1 MLITSAIGFL
11 IQRCK
16 MVSKELQ
23 DPDRLSKLRTETAS
37 VLAGDLMIG
46 DFPTVTSDA
55 RISDVL
61 SVMKSTGYQDIPVVD
76 DGEYTGMVSYSFILR
91 KRSATLDSKV
101 RGSVRNPATLSKT
114 STIAAVAEMMISTRS
129 RQLPVLEGKKIIG
142 LVSRRSIVSE
152 VLESGVLD
160 GIKVHEIMSNPV
172 VHVKSNDLL
181 DTAVQKM
188 IGGDYRTLPVV
199 GSDGKVSGVI
209 GMKEIIDSNWKA
221 SRTIGDLQKVS
232 AGSKIVENVATT
244 SAVTVD
250 WGDGLSDAAEIMVEK
265 GFSSLPVVDATGLV
279 GIVTEFDIT
288 ELISASRERE
298 SMYVQISGLEDDDKS
313 AVDAIYED
321 IGNIVK
327 KISKIYTPESM
338 TMHVGRYNDD
348 GDTAKYSVTG
358 RLYINGKVISA
369 KAVQWDLLDAVN
381 EVLRNMEAAVIDM
394 KDSVVSSRRRK

>member
-1 MLITSAIGFL
+1 
-11 IQRCK
+11 

-37 VLAGDLMIG
+37 VTAGDLMIG
-46 DFPTVTSDA
+46 DFPTVSSDS

-129 RQLPVLEGKKIIG
+129 RQLPVLEGKKIVG
-142 LVSRRSIVSE
+142 LISRRSVVSE
-152 VLESGVLD
+152 VLESGVLK
-160 GIKVHEIMSNPV
+160 GIKVHEIMNNPV

-181 DTAVQKM
+181 DTAVQRM

-199 GSDGKVSGVI
+199 GSDGKVCGVL
-209 GMKEIIDSNWKA
+209 GMKEIIESNWKA
-221 SRTIGDLQKVS
+221 SRTIGDLQKIS

-244 SAVTVD
+244 SAVTIG
-250 WGDGLSDAAEIMVEK
+250 WGEDLTSAAEIMVEK
-265 GFSSLPVVDATGLV
+265 GFSSLPVIDSSGLV

-298 SMYVQISGLEDDDKS
+298 SMYVQISGLEDDDK
-313 AVDAIYED
+313 VEIDAIYED
-321 IGNIVK
+321 IGNVVK

-348 GDTAKYSVTG
+348 GDSAKYSVTG
-358 RLYINGKVISA
+358 RLYINGKVIAA

-381 EVLRNMEAAVIDM
+381 EVLRNMESAVIDL

>member
-1 MLITSAIGFL
+1 
-11 IQRCK
+11 

-37 VLAGDLMIG
+37 VTAGDLMIG
-46 DFPTVTSDA
+46 DFPTVSSDS

-129 RQLPVLEGKKIIG
+129 RQLPVLEGKKIVG
-142 LVSRRSIVSE
+142 LISRRSVVSE
-152 VLESGVLD
+152 VLESGVLK
-160 GIKVHEIMSNPV
+160 GIKVHEIMNNPV

-181 DTAVQKM
+181 DTAVQRM

-199 GSDGKVSGVI
+199 GSDGKVCGVL
-209 GMKEIIDSNWKA
+209 GMKEIIESNWKA
-221 SRTIGDLQKVS
+221 SRTIGDLQKIS

-244 SAVTVD
+244 SAVTIR
-250 WGDGLSDAAEIMVEK
+250 WGEDLTSAAGIMVEK
-265 GFSSLPVVDATGLV
+265 GFSSLPVIDSSGLV

-298 SMYVQISGLEDDDKS
+298 SMYVQISGLEDDDK
-313 AVDAIYED
+313 VEIDAIYED
-321 IGNIVK
+321 IGNVVK

-348 GDTAKYSVTG
+348 GDSAKYSVTG
-358 RLYINGKVISA
+358 RLYINGKVIAA

-381 EVLRNMEAAVIDM
+381 EVLRNMESAVIDL

>member
-1 MLITSAIGFL
+1 
-11 IQRCK
+11 

-37 VLAGDLMIG
+37 VTAGDLMIG
-46 DFPTVTSDA
+46 DFPTVSSDS

-129 RQLPVLEGKKIIG
+129 RQLPVLEGRKIVG
-142 LVSRRSIVSE
+142 LISRRSVVAE
-152 VLESGVLD
+152 VLESGVLN
-160 GIKVHEIMSNPV
+160 GIKVHEIMNNPV
-172 VHVKSNDLL
+172 VHVRSNDLL
-181 DTAVQKM
+181 DTAVQRM

-199 GSDGKVSGVI
+199 GSDGKVCGVL
-209 GMKEIIDSNWKA
+209 GMKEIIESNWKA

-232 AGSKIVENVATT
+232 VGSKIVENVATT
-244 SAVTVD
+244 SAVTVE
-250 WGDGLSDAAEIMVEK
+250 WGDDLASAAEIMVEK
-265 GFSSLPVVDATGLV
+265 GFSSLPVTDSSGLV

-298 SMYVQISGLEDDDKS
+298 GMYVQISGLEDDDKVE
-313 AVDAIYED
+313 VDAIYEA
-321 IGNIVK
+321 IGAVVK

-348 GDTAKYSVTG
+348 GDSAKYSVTG
-358 RLYINGKVISA
+358 RLYINGKVVAA

-381 EVLRNMEAAVIDM
+381 EILRNMEATVIDM

>member
-61 SVMKSTGYQDIPVVD
+61 SVMKSTGYQDVPVVD

>member
-1 MLITSAIGFL
+1 MLITSATGFI

-37 VLAGDLMIG
+37 VTAGDLMID
-46 DFPTVTSDA
+46 DFPTVSSDS

-129 RQLPVLEGKKIIG
+129 RQLPVLEGKKIVG
-142 LVSRRSIVSE
+142 LISRRSVVAE
-152 VLESGVLD
+152 VLESGVLN
-160 GIKVHEIMSNPV
+160 GIKVHEIMNNPV
-172 VHVKSNDLL
+172 VHVRSNDLL
-181 DTAVQKM
+181 DTAVQRM

-199 GSDGKVSGVI
+199 GSDGKVCGVL
-209 GMKEIIDSNWKA
+209 GMKEIIESNWKA

-232 AGSKIVENVATT
+232 VGSKIVENVATT
-244 SAVTVD
+244 SAVTVE
-250 WGDGLSDAAEIMVEK
+250 WGDDLVSAAEIMVEK
-265 GFSSLPVVDATGLV
+265 GFSSLPVIDSSGLV

-298 SMYVQISGLEDDDKS
+298 SMYVQISGLEDDDKVE
-313 AVDAIYED
+313 VDAIYED
-321 IGNIVK
+321 IGNVVK

-348 GDTAKYSVTG
+348 GDSAKYSVTG
-358 RLYINGKVISA
+358 RLYINGKVVAA

-381 EVLRNMEAAVIDM
+381 EVLRNMEATVIDM

>member
-142 LVSRRSIVSE
+142 LVSRRSVVSE

-160 GIKVHEIMSNPV
+160 GIKVHEIMNNPV

-265 GFSSLPVVDATGLV
+265 GFSSLPVVDAAGLV

-369 KAVQWDLLDAVN
+369 KAVQWDLLDAVG

>member
-1 MLITSAIGFL
+1 
-11 IQRCK
+11 

-37 VLAGDLMIG
+37 VTAGDLMIG
-46 DFPTVTSDA
+46 DFPTVSSDS

-129 RQLPVLEGKKIIG
+129 RQLPVLEGKKIVG
-142 LVSRRSIVSE
+142 LISRRSVVSE
-152 VLESGVLD
+152 VLESGVLK
-160 GIKVHEIMSNPV
+160 GIKVHEIMNNPV

-181 DTAVQKM
+181 DTAVQRM

-199 GSDGKVSGVI
+199 GSDGKVCGVL
-209 GMKEIIDSNWKA
+209 GMKEIIESNWKA
-221 SRTIGDLQKVS
+221 SRTIGDLQKIS

-244 SAVTVD
+244 SAVTIG
-250 WGDGLSDAAEIMVEK
+250 WGEDLTSAAGIMVEK
-265 GFSSLPVVDATGLV
+265 GFSSLPVIDSSGLV

-298 SMYVQISGLEDDDKS
+298 SMYVQISGLEDDDK
-313 AVDAIYED
+313 VEIDAIYED
-321 IGNIVK
+321 IGNVVK

-348 GDTAKYSVTG
+348 GDSAKYSVTG
-358 RLYINGKVISA
+358 RLYINGKVIAA

-381 EVLRNMEAAVIDM
+381 EVLRNMESAVIDL

>member
-1 MLITSAIGFL
+1 
-11 IQRCK
+11 

>member
-1 MLITSAIGFL
+1 MLITSATGFI

-37 VLAGDLMIG
+37 VTAGDLMIG
-46 DFPTVTSDA
+46 DFPTVSSDS

-129 RQLPVLEGKKIIG
+129 RQLPVLEGKRIVG
-142 LVSRRSIVSE
+142 LISRRSVVAE
-152 VLESGVLD
+152 VLESGVLND
-160 GIKVHEIMSNPV
+160 IKVHEIMNNPV

-181 DTAVQKM
+181 DTAVQRM

-199 GSDGKVSGVI
+199 GSDGKVCGVL
-209 GMKEIIDSNWKA
+209 GMKEIIESNWKA

-232 AGSKIVENVATT
+232 VGSKIVENVATT
-244 SAVTVD
+244 SAVTVE
-250 WGDGLSDAAEIMVEK
+250 WSDDLVSAAEIMVEK
-265 GFSSLPVVDATGLV
+265 GFSSLPVIDSSGLV

-298 SMYVQISGLEDDDKS
+298 SMYVQISGLEDDDKVE
-313 AVDAIYED
+313 VDAIYED
-321 IGNIVK
+321 IGNVVK

-348 GDTAKYSVTG
+348 GDSAKYSVTG
-358 RLYINGKVISA
+358 RLYINGKVVAA

>member
-1 MLITSAIGFL
+1 MLITSATGFI

-37 VLAGDLMIG
+37 VTAGDLMIG
-46 DFPTVTSDA
+46 DFPTVSSDS

-129 RQLPVLEGKKIIG
+129 RQLPVLEGKRIVG
-142 LVSRRSIVSE
+142 LISRRSVVAE
-152 VLESGVLD
+152 VLESGVLND
-160 GIKVHEIMSNPV
+160 IKVHEIMNNPV
-172 VHVKSNDLL
+172 VHVRSNDLL
-181 DTAVQKM
+181 DTAVQRM

-199 GSDGKVSGVI
+199 GSDGKVCGVL
-209 GMKEIIDSNWKA
+209 GMKEIIESNWKA

-232 AGSKIVENVATT
+232 VGSKIVENVATT
-244 SAVTVD
+244 SAVTVG
-250 WGDGLSDAAEIMVEK
+250 WGDDLVSAAEIMVEK
-265 GFSSLPVVDATGLV
+265 GFSSLPVIDSSGLV

-298 SMYVQISGLEDDDKS
+298 SMYVQISGLEDDDKVE
-313 AVDAIYED
+313 VDAIYED
-321 IGNIVK
+321 IGNVVK

-348 GDTAKYSVTG
+348 GDSAKYSVTG
-358 RLYINGKVISA
+358 RLYINGKVVAA

-381 EVLRNMEAAVIDM
+381 EVLRNMEATVIDM

>member
-1 MLITSAIGFL
+1 MLITSATGFI

-37 VLAGDLMIG
+37 VTAGDLMIG
-46 DFPTVTSDA
+46 DFPTVSSDS

-129 RQLPVLEGKKIIG
+129 RQLPVLEGKRIVG
-142 LVSRRSIVSE
+142 LISRRSVVAE
-152 VLESGVLD
+152 VLESGVLND
-160 GIKVHEIMSNPV
+160 IKVHEIMNNPV
-172 VHVKSNDLL
+172 VHVRSNDLL
-181 DTAVQKM
+181 DTAVQRM

-199 GSDGKVSGVI
+199 GSDGKVCGVL
-209 GMKEIIDSNWKA
+209 GMKEIIESNWKA

-232 AGSKIVENVATT
+232 VGSKIVENVATT
-244 SAVTVD
+244 SAVTVE
-250 WGDGLSDAAEIMVEK
+250 WSDDLVSAAEIMVEK
-265 GFSSLPVVDATGLV
+265 GFSSLPVIDSSGLV

-298 SMYVQISGLEDDDKS
+298 SMYVQISGLEDDDKVE
-313 AVDAIYED
+313 VDAIYED
-321 IGNIVK
+321 IGNVVK

-348 GDTAKYSVTG
+348 GDSAKYSVTG
-358 RLYINGKVISA
+358 RLYINGKVVAA

-381 EVLRNMEAAVIDM
+381 EVLRNMEATVIDM

>member
-1 MLITSAIGFL
+1 MLITSATGFI

-37 VLAGDLMIG
+37 VTAGDLMIG
-46 DFPTVTSDA
+46 DFPTVSSDS

-129 RQLPVLEGKKIIG
+129 RQLPVLEGKRIVG
-142 LVSRRSIVSE
+142 LISRRSVVAE
-152 VLESGVLD
+152 VLESGVLND
-160 GIKVHEIMSNPV
+160 IKVHEIMNNPV

-181 DTAVQKM
+181 DTAVQRM

-199 GSDGKVSGVI
+199 GSDGKVCGVL
-209 GMKEIIDSNWKA
+209 GMKEIIESNWKA

-232 AGSKIVENVATT
+232 VGSKIVENVATT
-244 SAVTVD
+244 SAVTVE
-250 WGDGLSDAAEIMVEK
+250 WSDDLVSAAEIMVEK
-265 GFSSLPVVDATGLV
+265 GFSSLPVIDSSGLV

-298 SMYVQISGLEDDDKS
+298 SMYVQISGLEDDDKVE
-313 AVDAIYED
+313 VDAIYED
-321 IGNIVK
+321 IGNVVK

-348 GDTAKYSVTG
+348 GDSAKYSVTG
-358 RLYINGKVISA
+358 RLYINGKVVAA

-381 EVLRNMEAAVIDM
+381 EVLRNMEATVIDM

>member
-1 MLITSAIGFL
+1 
-11 IQRCK
+11 

-348 GDTAKYSVTG
+348 GDTAKYTVTG

>member
-46 DFPTVTSDA
+46 DFPIVTSDA

>member
-1 MLITSAIGFL
+1 
-11 IQRCK
+11 

-37 VLAGDLMIG
+37 VTAGDLMIG
-46 DFPTVTSDA
+46 DFPTVSSDS

-129 RQLPVLEGKKIIG
+129 RQLPVLEGKKIVG
-142 LVSRRSIVSE
+142 LISRRSIVSE
-152 VLESGVLD
+152 VLESGVLK
-160 GIKVHEIMSNPV
+160 GIKVHEIMNNPV

-181 DTAVQKM
+181 DTAVQRM

-199 GSDGKVSGVI
+199 GSDGKVCGVL
-209 GMKEIIDSNWKA
+209 GMKEIIESNWKA
-221 SRTIGDLQKVS
+221 SRTIGDLQKIS

-244 SAVTVD
+244 SAVTIG
-250 WGDGLSDAAEIMVEK
+250 WGEDLTSAAEIMVEK
-265 GFSSLPVVDATGLV
+265 GFSSLPVIDSSGLV

-298 SMYVQISGLEDDDKS
+298 SMYVQISGLEDDDK
-313 AVDAIYED
+313 VEIDAIYED
-321 IGNIVK
+321 IGNVVK

-348 GDTAKYSVTG
+348 GDSAKYSVTG
-358 RLYINGKVISA
+358 RLYINGKVIAA

-381 EVLRNMEAAVIDM
+381 EVLRNMESAVIDL

>member
-338 TMHVGRYNDD
+338 TMHVGRCNDD

>member
-142 LVSRRSIVSE
+142 LVSRRSVVSE

-160 GIKVHEIMSNPV
+160 GIKVHEIMNNPV

-369 KAVQWDLLDAVN
+369 KAVQWDLLDAVG